1 MTVAVATPFNM
12 DEQAFLQTMDRL
24 IERFD
29 RYSSGRCFADLDRIR
44 LEHDMEGPLS
54 LFDDV
59 VHELA
64 DDLFGGTSW
73 PVNLDMDMIIL
84 DRFQIGYDAEFLTGC
99 RNVVRKYGMSAW
111 LYEMINDA
119 SVAVATHR
127 PSNRMPFQLGLFDTR
142 EVFRRKKTKGK
153 KSGGGRRK
161 RLECMMEYLR
171 QTYRL
176 AAYTLLRWGGGEP
189 RAADAAL
196 MVLAYGGLGM
206 CMLRDDPKVVELGCD
221 PDFRYRHVCAQLQD
235 MRIKADLEYA
245 CSVDL
250 SVTSSLEYPACL
262 DARYLYDAEH
272 IVEAYRNLWDE
283 NTKPVAQLLAEIEDN
298 GVYEV
303 EDIWKDPLYLH
314 DLAISL
320 MGPSASGLLQ
330 EGFRLRDR
338 TMFEN
343 GVKELDSQARNVRKA
358 GLLLTLAGYIFFAD
372 RRIAWM
378 RCSLRTRIANA
389 CWTTMKSLA
398 KWPRPSPCTVFLGI
412 ANRFGQCGPCSCMRR
427 ACTRTRWESSWV
439 SPTSRTGKTKPP
451 LRSWGE
457 RRFSAYWT

>member
-176 AAYTLLRWGGGEP
+176 AAYTLL
-189 RAADAAL
+189 
-196 MVLAYGGLGM
+196 
-206 CMLRDDPKVVELGCD
+206 
-221 PDFRYRHVCAQLQD
+221 
-235 MRIKADLEYA
+235 
-245 CSVDL
+245 
-250 SVTSSLEYPACL
+250 
-262 DARYLYDAEH
+262 
-272 IVEAYRNLWDE
+272 
-283 NTKPVAQLLAEIEDN
+283 
-298 GVYEV
+298 
-303 EDIWKDPLYLH
+303 
-314 DLAISL
+314 
-320 MGPSASGLLQ
+320 
-330 EGFRLRDR
+330 
-338 TMFEN
+338 
-343 GVKELDSQARNVRKA
+343 
-358 GLLLTLAGYIFFAD
+358 
-372 RRIAWM
+372 
-378 RCSLRTRIANA
+378 
-389 CWTTMKSLA
+389 
-398 KWPRPSPCTVFLGI
+398 
-412 ANRFGQCGPCSCMRR
+412 
-427 ACTRTRWESSWV
+427 
-439 SPTSRTGKTKPP
+439 
-451 LRSWGE
+451 
-457 RRFSAYWT
+457 

>member
-250 SVTSSLEYPACL
+250 SVTSSLEYPACSMPDICMTPNTL
-262 DARYLYDAEH
+262 WRH
-272 IVEAYRNLWDE
+272 IGICGMRTLSPSPNYWPRSRTMAYMKWRIYGKTRSICMTLPSPLW
-283 NTKPVAQLLAEIEDN
+283 
-298 GVYEV
+298 GR
-303 EDIWKDPLYLH
+303 
-314 DLAISL
+314 
-320 MGPSASGLLQ
+320 
-330 EGFRLRDR
+330 RLRV
-338 TMFEN
+338 F
-343 GVKELDSQARNVRKA
+343 SRKA
-358 GLLLTLAGYIFFAD
+358 SDCVIE
-372 RRIAWM
+372 
-378 RCSLRTRIANA
+378 
-389 CWTTMKSLA
+389 
-398 KWPRPSPCTVFLGI
+398 
-412 ANRFGQCGPCSCMRR
+412 PCSRM
-427 ACTRTRWESSWV
+427 V
-439 SPTSRTGKTKPP
+439 SKNLTARH
-451 LRSWGE
+451 
-457 RRFSAYWT
+457 AM

>member
-358 GLLLTLAGYIFFAD
+358 GLLLTLAGYIFFDEPED
-372 RRIAWM
+372 RMDAMLASHKDRKRMLDNYEKLGEMAATIALY
-378 RCSLRTRIANA
+378 RLPRDRESLRAVRALLMHETGVYADK
-389 CWTTMKSLA
+389 MGELMGLA
-398 KWPRPSPCTVFLGI
+398 DEPD
-412 ANRFGQCGPCSCMRR
+412 
-427 ACTRTRWESSWV
+427 
-439 SPTSRTGKTKPP
+439 
-451 LRSWGE
+451 GE
-457 RRFSAYWT
+457 DEATAPVMG

>member
-206 CMLRDDPKVVELGCD
+206 CMLRDDRS
-221 PDFRYRHVCAQLQD
+221 RYSQAV
-235 MRIKADLEYA
+235 
-245 CSVDL
+245 
-250 SVTSSLEYPACL
+250 
-262 DARYLYDAEH
+262 
-272 IVEAYRNLWDE
+272 
-283 NTKPVAQLLAEIEDN
+283 
-298 GVYEV
+298 
-303 EDIWKDPLYLH
+303 
-314 DLAISL
+314 
-320 MGPSASGLLQ
+320 PSAS
-330 EGFRLRDR
+330 RS
-338 TMFEN
+338 
-343 GVKELDSQARNVRKA
+343 KETTSTNSRPRRKPRGRHA
-358 GLLLTLAGYIFFAD
+358 PWPA
-372 RRIAWM
+372 
-378 RCSLRTRIANA
+378 TRI
-389 CWTTMKSLA
+389 
-398 KWPRPSPCTVFLGI
+398 
-412 ANRFGQCGPCSCMRR
+412 
-427 ACTRTRWESSWV
+427 TRWWHPANSTILN
-439 SPTSRTGKTKPP
+439 PYTI
-451 LRSWGE
+451 
-457 RRFSAYWT
+457 SAHASTTIF

>member
-196 MVLAYGGLGM
+196 MVLAYGVCVCSAMIRKWSNWDVIPISDTGM
-206 CMLRDDPKVVELGCD
+206 YAPSC
-221 PDFRYRHVCAQLQD
+221 
-235 MRIKADLEYA
+235 RI
-245 CSVDL
+245 CGS
-250 SVTSSLEYPACL
+250 
-262 DARYLYDAEH
+262 
-272 IVEAYRNLWDE
+272 
-283 NTKPVAQLLAEIEDN
+283 
-298 GVYEV
+298 
-303 EDIWKDPLYLH
+303 
-314 DLAISL
+314 
-320 MGPSASGLLQ
+320 
-330 EGFRLRDR
+330 
-338 TMFEN
+338 
-343 GVKELDSQARNVRKA
+343 
-358 GLLLTLAGYIFFAD
+358 
-372 RRIAWM
+372 RRIWNM
-378 RCSLRTRIANA
+378 PVLWI
-389 CWTTMKSLA
+389 
-398 KWPRPSPCTVFLGI
+398 
-412 ANRFGQCGPCSCMRR
+412 
-427 ACTRTRWESSWV
+427 
-439 SPTSRTGKTKPP
+439 
-451 LRSWGE
+451 
-457 RRFSAYWT
+457 